1 MSYDNDYTTRYPG
14 NAISPLAWIHPD
26 VKIGRG
32 NTIGP
37 FCMIGGPA
45 EWKGNEVQ
53 GRVIIE
59 SNCTLTGLVSID
71 SGAQLTIIQDGCY
84 LMKHSH
90 VGHDAILCDNV
101 TISCGAKIGG
111 HARIGSYANIG
122 LNAVIHQKQKIAEGV
137 MIGMGAVVTKK
148 LITEPYKT
156 YAGNPAKL
164 ISDNSNH
171 PNYTIFFKETP

>member
-1 MSYDNDYTTRYPG
+1 MNYNERYPG

-26 VKIGRG
+26 VKIGKG

-45 EWKGNEVQ
+45 EWKGHEIQ
-53 GRVIIE
+53 GKVIIG
-59 SNCTLTGLVSID
+59 NNNTLSGLVTVD
-71 SGAQLTIIQDGCY
+71 SGAEQTTVISRGCY

-90 VGHDAILCDNV
+90 VGHDALIMDGA

-111 HARIGSYANIG
+111 HTIICDGANIG
-122 LNAVIHQKQKIAEGV
+122 LNAVIHQKHKIEEGA

-164 ISDNSNH
+164 IGDNSNH
-171 PNYTIFFKETP
+171 PNYPIFMKQYPGE